1 MSSRKT
7 ILSVIQ
13 PTEAQP
19 SGRLPVALLSGGTW
33 SFLQKGL
40 DLKDVLE
47 KPELAA
53 PVLEEVNQTVQSDI
67 IWPGSG
73 YHNLPVHV
81 FGGKLKFREHGN
93 IDIIQ
98 SAFASL
104 ADLDKAE
111 VSLLDKHP
119 WIVSVRQMIQEV
131 NQRSGAEYL
140 IGTSSWGPFTLA
152 GQFYGVENL
161 LGGLYKDKAGI
172 RALLDFIT
180 ELCYQYLAPAIVRG
194 AKLISIA
201 EPTASGDLISRR
213 HFDEFVAPY
222 LQKLIARLK
231 QDGALIALHICGN
244 IQDRVGLAPDL
255 GVDLLSVDFKVDLSK
270 AAHELAGR
278 TALAGN
284 LNPVLLREGTPDSI
298 ARETTRILQEAG
310 NWPRFVLMPG
320 CDVPAR
326 VPLEN
331 LQTFFAIGR
340 QWQKSAA

>member
-98 SAFASL
+98 AAFASL

-111 VSLLDKHP
+111 FSLLDKHP
-119 WIVSVRQMIQEV
+119 WIVSVRQLFQ
-131 NQRSGAEYL
+131 
-140 IGTSSWGPFTLA
+140 
-152 GQFYGVENL
+152 
-161 LGGLYKDKAGI
+161 
-172 RALLDFIT
+172 
-180 ELCYQYLAPAIVRG
+180 
-194 AKLISIA
+194 
-201 EPTASGDLISRR
+201 
-213 HFDEFVAPY
+213 
-222 LQKLIARLK
+222 
-231 QDGALIALHICGN
+231 
-244 IQDRVGLAPDL
+244 
-255 GVDLLSVDFKVDLSK
+255 
-270 AAHELAGR
+270 
-278 TALAGN
+278 
-284 LNPVLLREGTPDSI
+284 
-298 ARETTRILQEAG
+298 
-310 NWPRFVLMPG
+310 
-320 CDVPAR
+320 
-326 VPLEN
+326 
-331 LQTFFAIGR
+331 
-340 QWQKSAA
+340 